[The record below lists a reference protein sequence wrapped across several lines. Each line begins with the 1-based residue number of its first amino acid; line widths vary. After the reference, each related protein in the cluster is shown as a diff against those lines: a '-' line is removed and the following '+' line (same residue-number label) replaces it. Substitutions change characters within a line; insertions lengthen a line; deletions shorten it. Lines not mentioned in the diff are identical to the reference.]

1 MSQKPFPRPKP
12 VFVIGIDSGVQT
24 GFAVWS
30 PSEKKLLVVSTEMIH
45 IALER
50 VKFYARAGA
59 LVRVEDAR
67 LAKYGRQ
74 MDAYKL
80 RGAGSV
86 MRDAKIWEDFL
97 TDLKIPFEMLRPR
110 KEFTKLSADT
120 FRRMTG
126 YLETTNEHGR
136 DAAMLVYGY

>member
-1 MSQKPFPRPKP
+1 MLKPPPKP
-12 VFVIGIDSGVQT
+12 VFVIGIDTGVET
-24 GFAVWS
+24 GFAKWL
-30 PSEKKLLVVSTEMIH
+30 PAEKRLEIVRTVPIHVAMMLVEPLMDSDMP
-45 IALER
+45 
-50 VKFYARAGA
+50 A

-67 LAKYGRQ
+67 QAKYGRQ

-97 TDLKIPFEMLRPR
+97 TDLKIPFEMVRPR
-110 KEFTKLSADT
+110 KQFTKLSADT
-120 FRRMTG
+120 FQRITG
-126 YLETTNEHGR
+126 YMETTNEHGR